1 MLLRAWRGF
10 TAWRRGRPFWAGLFV
25 AIGALIILFPPYANL
40 TLGDMV
46 ISIQTLGG
54 VSALLIGS
62 LMILCAVS
70 LWVAPK
76 FRLAAGI
83 VTVLL
88 SLVAIVVTNF
98 GGFVFGTLFSLL
110 GGALAVA
117 WTDAPKKEKK
127 SKSSPESSSESGPE
141 SSPESSTEP
150 TQRVQPT

>member
-1 MLLRAWRGF
+1 MLLRFWRGF

-25 AIGALIILFPPYANL
+25 ALGALIILFPPYAGL
-40 TLGDMV
+40 KLGDMV

-62 LMILCAVS
+62 LLVLCAVS

-88 SLVAIVVTNF
+88 SLVALVVTNL
-98 GGFVFGTLFSLL
+98 GGFLVGTILSLL

-117 WTDAPKKEKK
+117 WTDNPKEPKKAKN
-127 SKSSPESSSESGPE
+127 G
-141 SSPESSTEP
+141 TEP

>member
-1 MLLRAWRGF
+1 MLLRVWRAF

-25 AIGALIILFPPYANL
+25 AAGAIIILFPPFL
-40 TLGDMV
+40 GVKLGDMV

-54 VSALLIGS
+54 VSSLLIG
-62 LMILCAVS
+62 LLLAICAVS
-70 LWVAPK
+70 LWLQPK

-88 SLVAIVVTNF
+88 SLVALVVTNL
-98 GGFVFGTLFSLL
+98 GGFLLGTLLSLL

-117 WTDAPKKEKK
+117 WTDTPKKPKK
-127 SKSSPESSSESGPE
+127 SNGSP
-141 SSPESSTEP
+141 EP

>member
-1 MLLRAWRGF
+1 MLLRIWRGF

-25 AIGALIILFPPYANL
+25 AFGALIILVPPYANL
-40 TLGDMV
+40 KLGDMV

-62 LMILCAVS
+62 LLAFCAVS

-88 SLVAIVVTNF
+88 SLVALVVTNL
-98 GGFVFGTLFSLL
+98 GGFLFGTIFSLL

-117 WTDAPKKEKK
+117 WTNEPKKPKK
-127 SKSSPESSSESGPE
+127 AKKENNGA
-141 SSPESSTEP
+141 EP